1 MKLNNKGITTI
12 EVLICFILV
21 VIITVSM
28 YATISSFNERKIVE
42 GYKEKVF
49 DYKNL
54 LTKDIQDDFIKIG
67 LVHAKYE
74 KSVVGDETVHTINC
88 DLKDGSSRTLVV
100 KQTLAKSSY
109 HTEGSTTSDDEF
121 MILYGPSDD
130 MIEYPIPDLGSSKNN
145 YGNTVK
151 DLEID
156 NVLINIT
163 EDDVLSIYI
172 GFYHPDLESK
182 YAINIVCPI
191 DYTSTSADSSSGW
204 NY

>member
-1 MKLNNKGITTI
+1 MKLNNKGITTV

-130 MIEYPIPDLGSSKNN
+130 MIEYPIPDLGSYKNN

-172 GFYHPDLESK
+172 GFYHPDLQSK

-191 DYTSTSADSSSGW
+191 DYTSTSPDSSSGW